1 LTKLR
6 FTKHAAEKFALL
18 RSFGFEVSK
27 DQVIATIEEP
37 ERIERKGRQI
47 VSTKTLDE
55 TYALRVIHEERE
67 RL

>member
-1 LTKLR
+1 
-6 FTKHAAEKFALL
+6 
-18 RSFGFEVSK
+18 
-27 DQVIATIEEP
+27 VIATIEEP

-67 RL
+67 RVMIVITFYPFRRERYGL